1 METRAG
7 VLLAAALLVVSS
19 GARAATP
26 GGAGDDA
33 TAEIE
38 RRLDRKVTFEFVGT
52 PITEALQFLQAL
64 VEATVVLDPQTPRKK
79 WDSAVTLKVTDVPLR
94 DALDQILAPAGL
106 AFSIRDEALYVHEE
120 GAREPKDEKPELS
133 KALEARLARKV
144 SFEFVETPFSFAIDF
159 LQQLSGVTIEVPDAV
174 AEKKGATP
182 ITLKVKNMR
191 VGLAIEW
198 MLKLADLGY
207 EQRGD
212 GLVCV
217 RAGPAREAPRARV
230 ARPRPAFPSVMVVVD
245 CARAADRNAA
255 RDLLAYLT
263 RDRLPK
269 GDPSRS
275 VFGSFRLLPAA
286 SVAEAQ
292 KGAAKAGAFGIFR
305 VSIVRRTPEARMRDS
320 YLISTTC
327 AFYTLAT
334 SGTGARPRW
343 KLKASRRI
351 ANPSL
356 WSGPPLVITS
366 SDDFHRPGDPHDF
379 GMIAGDIAS
388 LVRSAAVGFRRPR
401 LARAPGGGHQLEIEV
416 TSNTGHAISQLSISI
431 GKMELTVRDDSG
443 DPIPPGT
450 KKVAMPIPEGTAGG
464 FRGGNLSPAVV
475 SVAFVEAAA
484 K

>member
-1 METRAG
+1 MHLRGAL
-7 VLLAAALLVVSS
+7 VFAAALLVVSS

-26 GGAGDDA
+26 GGAGDA
-33 TAEIE
+33 TADIE

-52 PITEALQFLQAL
+52 PITEALHFLQTL
-64 VEATVVLDPQTPRKK
+64 VEATVVLDPQTPQKK

-106 AFSIRDEALYVHEE
+106 AFSIRDEALYVHEK

-133 KALEARLARKV
+133 KALKARLARKV

-217 RAGPAREAPRARV
+217 PARPAGEPLRV
-230 ARPRPAFPSVMVVVD
+230 WHAAFPSVMVVVD

-292 KGAAKAGAFGIFR
+292 RGAGKAGAFGILR
-305 VSIVRRTPEARMRDS
+305 VSIVKRTPEARMRNS
-320 YLISTTC
+320 YQISTTC

-334 SGTGARPRW
+334 SGSRAKPRW

-356 WSGPPLVITS
+356 WGGPGLVITS
-366 SDDFHRPGDPHDF
+366 SDDFDRPGDPHDF

-401 LARAPGGGHQLEIEV
+401 LARAPGGGLQLEVEV
-416 TSNTGHAISQLSISI
+416 TNNTAHAISQLSISI
-431 GKMELTVRDDSG
+431 GKMELTVRDGSG

-450 KKVAMPIPEGTAGG
+450 KKVAVPVPEGTAGR
-464 FRGGNLSPAVV
+464 FRRGNLSAEVV